1 MAKQYRTNKGKPI
14 DMEAM
19 RTANGKTI
27 AAGNM
32 SVNAKGDIVQ
42 GGKVVKTAKERAQTR
57 YQGTTQVGQASLKK
71 PMTQEDGKTAPEDK
85 PEPTPIPDAE
95 ITTETIRK
103 RDDGSTYAEIMT
115 PEGDIEIKEIKPAP
129 EPEPEPESMVEKKTT
144 KKKKKTASKKK
155 KPTV

>member
-19 RTANGKTI
+19 RTANSKTI

-32 SVNAKGDIVQ
+32 SVNANGDIVQ
-42 GGKVVKTAKERAQTR
+42 GGKVVKTAKERAQSR
-57 YQGTTQVGQASLKK
+57 YQGTKQVGQASLKK
-71 PMTQEDGKTAPEDK
+71 PLTQEDGKTAPEVK

-95 ITTETIRK
+95 ITTETIRS
-103 RDDGSTYAEIMT
+103 RDDGSKYAEIMT
-115 PEGDIEIKEIKPAP
+115 PEGDIEVKELSAP
-129 EPEPEPESMVEKKTT
+129 TEKAP
-144 KKKKKTASKKK
+144 KKKSKKTASKKK

>member
-1 MAKQYRTNKGKPI
+1 MAKQYKTNKGKPI

-42 GGKVVKTAKERAQTR
+42 GGKVIKTAKERAQSR
-57 YQGTTQVGQASLKK
+57 YQGTTQVRQASLKK
-71 PMTQEDGKTAPEDK
+71 TMTREDGQTTPKVK

-95 ITTETIRK
+95 ITTETIRA
-103 RDDGSTYAEIMT
+103 RDDGSKYAEIMS
-115 PEGDIEIKEIKPAP
+115 PDGDIEVKEISAP
-129 EPEPEPESMVEKKTT
+129 TEVPEEP
-144 KKKKKTASKKK
+144 KKKSKKTASKKK

>member
-1 MAKQYRTNKGKPI
+1 MAKQYKTNKGKPI

-42 GGKVVKTAKERAQTR
+42 GGTVVKTAKARAQSR
-57 YQGTTQVGQASLKK
+57 YQGTKQVGQASLKK
-71 PMTQEDGKTAPEDK
+71 AMTRADGQIKPKDK
-85 PEPTPIPDAE
+85 PEPTPIPEAE
-95 ITTETIRK
+95 LTVETIRK

-115 PEGDIEIKEIKPAP
+115 PDGDIEIKEISTPTIEPVP
-129 EPEPEPESMVEKKTT
+129 ETKT
-144 KKKKKTASKKK
+144 KKKTASKKK

>member
-1 MAKQYRTNKGKPI
+1 MVKQYRTNKGKPI

-19 RTANGKTI
+19 RTANEKTL

-42 GGKVVKTAKERAQTR
+42 GGKIVKTAKERVQSR
-57 YQGTTQVGQASLKK
+57 YQGTKQVANTSLKK
-71 PMTQEDGKTAPEDK
+71 PFTQQDGKTAPEDK

-95 ITTETIRK
+95 ITTETIRS
-103 RDDGSTYAEIMT
+103 REDGSTYAEIMT
-115 PEGDIEIKEIKPAP
+115 PEGDIEIKEISAP
-129 EPEPEPESMVEKKTT
+129 KEKS
-144 KKKKKTASKKK
+144 KKKSKKTASKKK

>member
-1 MAKQYRTNKGKPI
+1 MAKQYKTNKGKPI

-42 GGKVVKTAKERAQTR
+42 GGKVVKTAKERAQSR
-57 YQGTTQVGQASLKK
+57 YQGTKQVTQASLKK
-71 PMTQEDGKTAPEDK
+71 PMAREDGQTTPKAK

-95 ITTETIRK
+95 ITTETIRS
-103 RDDGSTYAEIMT
+103 RDDGSKYAEIMS
-115 PEGDIEIKEIKPAP
+115 PDGDIEVKEISAP
-129 EPEPEPESMVEKKTT
+129 TEVPKEP
-144 KKKKKTASKKK
+144 KKKSKKSASKKK

>member
-19 RTANGKTI
+19 RTANAKTI

-32 SVNAKGDIVQ
+32 SVNANGDIVQ
-42 GGKVVKTAKERAQTR
+42 GGKVIKTAKERAQSR
-57 YQGTTQVGQASLKK
+57 YQGTTQVKQASLKK
-71 PMTQEDGKTAPEDK
+71 AMTQKDGQTTPEVK

-95 ITTETIRK
+95 ITTETIRQ
-103 RDDGSTYAEIMT
+103 RDDGSKYAEIMT
-115 PEGDIEIKEIKPAP
+115 PDGDIEIKELSAPTEKP
-129 EPEPEPESMVEKKTT
+129 EKAS
-144 KKKKKTASKKK
+144 KKKSKKTASKKK

>member
-42 GGKVVKTAKERAQTR
+42 GGKVVKTAKERAQSR

-71 PMTQEDGKTAPEDK
+71 AMTREDGKTTPVSK

-95 ITTETIRK
+95 ITTETIRA
-103 RDDGSTYAEIMT
+103 RDDGSKYAEIMS
-115 PEGDIEIKEIKPAP
+115 PDGDIEVKEISAP
-129 EPEPEPESMVEKKTT
+129 TEVPEEP
-144 KKKKKTASKKK
+144 KKKSKKTASKKK

>member
-1 MAKQYRTNKGKPI
+1 MSKQYKTNKGKPI

-32 SVNAKGDIVQ
+32 SVNANGDIVQ
-42 GGKVVKTAKERAQTR
+42 GGKIIKTAKERTQSR

-71 PMTQEDGKTAPEDK
+71 AMTKEDGKTAPEVK

-95 ITTETIRK
+95 ITTETIRH
-103 RDDGSTYAEIMT
+103 RDDGSKYAEIMN
-115 PEGDIEIKEIKPAP
+115 PDGDIEVKEISAP
-129 EPEPEPESMVEKKTT
+129 TEKAPKM
-144 KKKKKTASKKK
+144 K
-155 KPTV
+155 